1 MVLMA
6 HFFQW
11 RDPAKTTLEGIE
23 PAGAFTVD
31 LRFNL
36 FFAFALLNPSKV
48 LAATP
53 LNLSLMA
60 SIVPRVG
67 TFPKYLL

>member
-6 HFFQW
+6 HFLQL

-31 LRFNL
+31 LRFKL
-36 FFAFALLNPSKV
+36 FIALLLLKLSKV

-60 SIVPRVG
+60 SIVPRVE

>member
-1 MVLMA
+1 MVVAA
-6 HFFQW
+6 HFLQW
-11 RDPAKTTLEGIE
+11 RDPALTTLEGIE

-31 LRFNL
+31 LRFKL
-36 FFAFALLNPSKV
+36 FIAFALLNPSKV

-60 SIVPRVG
+60 SIVPRVE